1 MILIEEINAGKQ
13 KDTGSPPLTHYHWDT
28 AELHCLHSAHVHTL
42 GKGLEVHKIVSNCQH
57 GFVRNRSCQNSL
69 ISFND
74 NISGFVAKRETV
86 DVTLVY
92 LDLSVS
98 FCTVSHDT
106 LIERLRLLCPG
117 ETSESLDTGLQKTI
131 LREQWSLVQHQL
143 GARIRGTVWASVL
156 CCLLLN
162 KDWVDK
168 WERMAAVFSY
178 KSKLRRIANV
188 LDGRASI
195 QKNVNGP
202 K

>member
-1 MILIEEINAGKQ
+1 M
-13 KDTGSPPLTHYHWDT
+13 
-28 AELHCLHSAHVHTL
+28 HCLHSAHVHTL

-131 LREQWSLVQHQL
+131 LREQ
-143 GARIRGTVWASVL
+143 
-156 CCLLLN
+156 
-162 KDWVDK
+162 
-168 WERMAAVFSY
+168 
-178 KSKLRRIANV
+178 
-188 LDGRASI
+188 
-195 QKNVNGP
+195 
-202 K
+202 